1 MAVSIGPKIG
11 IDGEKQYR
19 DEINKII
26 QQAKTLDAEMKSVTS
41 SFDADTTAKQKSTAM
56 SKVLNSQIET
66 QTKRVEALSDMVE
79 KSAKATGEDSTQTLK
94 WKEALANAQADLN
107 NTKSRLENLD
117 DEIAKSGKEMDNGSG
132 KAKIFGAALMA
143 NLASKAIVAGVK
155 ALGSA
160 IKGVGQAIGSCVTD
174 SAQFADNVLTL
185 STNTGLSTDQIQEF
199 QYMAELTDTSLETVT
214 GSLTKLTKNMATA
227 QGGTG
232 AAAEAFAKLG
242 VDVTDAEGNLR
253 SNQDVFMEV
262 IDSLGQM
269 DNATERDATSMALFG
284 KSAQDLNS
292 LISIGSEGIAGFA
305 EEAHNMG
312 YVLDGDALS
321 SLGAVDDAM
330 QRLKNTGTTLKNQV
344 GLALAPALGSLSD
357 ELMGVFGKLDFSNG
371 LTGLIDSVLA
381 ALPGALSAIMEHAS
395 ELIAVITPIIP
406 ELVTGLIEAITTNAP
421 MLIAGAVQL
430 IVALGDGLVQSIP
443 LLLASIP
450 AVVMAILNG
459 FATGLAPM
467 LDTGKQA
474 ISDMWAGISESA
486 AMLWE
491 QLTAFVQN
499 NIIAPVSAKVDEFR
513 QIGTYFVKGL
523 WAGISSSFEWIRG
536 KLAGW
541 VGSVLDYLKKLFGIS
556 SPSKV
561 TAGYGRYL
569 VEGLAKGIDDN
580 IALATNAWD
589 NVASAVGMSVNAPG
603 ATAGGASVI
612 NIYPQQMDNATVDY
626 LFERFNARM
635 GALA

>member
-26 QQAKTLDAEMKSVTS
+26 QQAKTLDSEMRAVTS
-41 SFDADTTAKQKSTAM
+41 SFGKNASAEQKAEAQT
-56 SKVLNSQIET
+56 KVLTAQIEN
-66 QTKRVEALSDMVE
+66 QRKRVEALSEMVE
-79 KSAKATGEDSTQTLK
+79 RSAKATGEDSTQTLK
-94 WKEALANAQADLN
+94 WTEALNNATAELN
-107 NTKSRLENLD
+107 KMESNLSD
-117 DEIAKSGKEMDNGSG
+117 VTNGVEDTG
-132 KAKIFGAALMA
+132 KAMDEGAGKSSIFGAALMA

-160 IKGVGQAIGSCVTD
+160 IKGVAQAIGSCVTD

-344 GLALAPALGSLSD
+344 GLALAPALGSLAD
-357 ELMGVFGKLDFSNG
+357 ELMSVFGNLDFSNG
-371 LTGLIDSVLA
+371 LKGLIDSVLA

-430 IVALGDGLVQSIP
+430 IVALGNGLVQSIP

-467 LDTGKQA
+467 LEEGKQA
-474 ISDMWAGISESA
+474 IADMWAGISESA
-486 AMLWE
+486 SMLWE
-491 QLTAFVQN
+491 QLTGFVQN
-499 NIIAPVSAKVDEFR
+499 NIIAPISQKVAEIR
-513 QIGTYFVKGL
+513 EVGVYFVKGL
-523 WAGISSSFEWIRG
+523 WAGISSSFEWI
-536 KLAGW
+536 KNKISGW

-561 TAGYGRYL
+561 TAGYGRFL

-603 ATAGGASVI
+603 ATAGNASVI

>member
-26 QQAKTLDAEMKSVTS
+26 QQAKTLDSEMRAVTS
-41 SFDADTTAKQKSTAM
+41 SFDKNASAEQKAEAQT
-56 SKVLNSQIET
+56 KVLTAQIEN
-66 QTKRVEALSDMVE
+66 QKNRVQALSEMVE
-79 KSAKATGEDSTQTLK
+79 RSAKATGEDSTETLK
-94 WKEALANAQADLN
+94 WKEALNNATAELN
-107 NTKSRLENLD
+107 KMESNLSD
-117 DEIAKSGKEMDNGSG
+117 VTNGVEDTG
-132 KAKIFGAALMA
+132 KAMDEGTGKASTFGSMLMA

-155 ALGSA
+155 ALASA
-160 IKGVGQAIGSCVTD
+160 IKGVAQAIGSCVTD

-227 QGGTG
+227 QSGTG

-269 DNATERDATSMALFG
+269 DNATERDATSMAIFG

-292 LISIGSEGIAGFA
+292 LISIGSDGIADFA
-305 EEAHNMG
+305 QEAHDMG
-312 YVLDGDALS
+312 YVLDNDALT

-344 GLALAPALGSLSD
+344 GLALAPALGSLAD
-357 ELMGVFGKLDFSNG
+357 ELMNTFGNLDFSNG
-371 LTGLIDSVLA
+371 LMGLVNSILE
-381 ALPGALSAIMEHAS
+381 ALPGALSTIMEHAS
-395 ELIAVITPIIP
+395 ELIAAIAPVIPQV
-406 ELVTGLIEAITTNAP
+406 VTGLIDAITENAP
-421 MLIAGAVQL
+421 MLVAGAVQ
-430 IVALGDGLVQSIP
+430 IMIALGNGLVQSIP
-443 LLLASIP
+443 TLLASIP
-450 AVVMAILNG
+450 AVVGAILNG

-467 LDTGKQA
+467 LEKGKQA
-474 ISDMWAGISESA
+474 VADMWAGISESA
-486 AMLWE
+486 TMICE
-491 QLTAFVQN
+491 NIKSFVQN
-499 NIIAPVSAKVDEFR
+499 NIIAPVQEKIKGIREV
-513 QIGTYFVKGL
+513 GVYFVKGL
-523 WAGISSSFEWIRG
+523 WSGISSSFEWI
-536 KLAGW
+536 KNKISGW
-541 VGSVLDYLKKLFGIS
+541 VGSVLDYLKKLFGIN

-569 VEGLAKGIDDN
+569 VEGLATGIDDN

-603 ATAGGASVI
+603 ATTGGASVV
-612 NIYPQQMDNATVDY
+612 NIYPQQMDNSTVDY

-635 GALA
+635 GAMA

>member
-19 DEINKII
+19 DEIAKII

-41 SFDADTTAKQKSTAM
+41 AFDADTTAKQKSTAM

-66 QTKRVEALSDMVE
+66 QTKRVEALSEMVE
-79 KSAKATGEDSTQTLK
+79 KSAKATGEDSAQTLK
-94 WKEALANAQADLN
+94 WKEALANAQTDLN
-107 NTKSRLENLD
+107 NTNNRLANLD
-117 DEIAKSGKEMDNGSG
+117 DEINKSGEEMDEGAS
-132 KAKIFGAALMA
+132 KSKIFGAALMA

-160 IKGVGQAIGSCVTD
+160 IKGVSQAIASCVTD
-174 SAQFADNVLTL
+174 SAEFADNVLSL

-199 QYMAELTDTSLETVT
+199 QYMAQLTDTSLETVT
-214 GSLTKLTKNMATA
+214 GSLTKLTQNMATA
-227 QGGTG
+227 QSGTG
-232 AAAEAFAKLG
+232 AAAEAFEKLG

-292 LISIGSEGIAGFA
+292 LISIGSEGIADFA

-344 GLALAPALGSLSD
+344 GVALAPALGDLAD
-357 ELMGVFGKLDFSNG
+357 ELMGVFGNLDFSNG
-371 LTGLIDSVLA
+371 LMGLVDSILE
-381 ALPGALSAIMEHAS
+381 ALPGALSTILEHAS
-395 ELIAVITPIIP
+395 ELIAAIAPVIP
-406 ELVTGLIEAITTNAP
+406 EVVTGLIEAITENAP
-421 MLIAGAVQL
+421 MLVAGAVQ
-430 IVALGDGLVQSIP
+430 IMIALGNGLVQSIP
-443 LLLASIP
+443 TLLASIP
-450 AVVMAILNG
+450 AVVGAILNG

-467 LDTGKQA
+467 LEKGKEA
-474 ISDMWAGISESA
+474 ISSMWAGISESA
-486 AMLWE
+486 TMLWE
-491 QLTAFVQN
+491 NIKSFVQN
-499 NIIAPVSAKVDEFR
+499 NIIAPISQKVAEIR
-513 QIGTYFVKGL
+513 EVGVYFVKGL
-523 WAGISSSFEWIRG
+523 WAGISSSFEWI
-536 KLAGW
+536 KNKISGW
-541 VGSVLDYLKKLFGIS
+541 VGSVLDYLKKLFGIN

-561 TAGYGRYL
+561 TAGYGRFL

-580 IALATNAWD
+580 IAMATNAWD